1 MKWSFAQIG
10 LLVISAF
17 HVIQAVIGFIVEPS
31 FATGPDAPTAQVLGM
46 DYNGWHAVAGLALF
60 APGLVFAMRKSWS
73 VLYLLVAA
81 VAGAL
86 PGIWAFFSH
95 QVAYVFT
102 FPNNTTDAVVH
113 LITAAVMIAVAAIQI
128 RLDGGL
134 RNSLADLRKAPDK
147 LKSVRRPETRDSR
160 SQSVRSRLWAHGG
173 RSERMGV
180 RQGRGRDTGAR
191 PRPAR
196 RTSPRP
202 MRRSPASFA

>member
-1 MKWSFAQIG
+1 MKWSFAQVG
-10 LLVISAF
+10 LLVIAIF

-60 APGLVFAMRKSWS
+60 GPGLVFALRKSWA

-102 FPNNTTDAVVH
+102 FPNNITDAVVH
-113 LITAAVMIAVAAIQI
+113 LVTAAVMLAVAGIQI
-128 RLDGGL
+128 RMDGGWQ
-134 RNSLADLRKAPDK
+134 NSLADLRKG
-147 LKSVRRPETRDSR
+147 S
-160 SQSVRSRLWAHGG
+160 
-173 RSERMGV
+173 
-180 RQGRGRDTGAR
+180 
-191 PRPAR
+191 
-196 RTSPRP
+196 
-202 MRRSPASFA
+202 